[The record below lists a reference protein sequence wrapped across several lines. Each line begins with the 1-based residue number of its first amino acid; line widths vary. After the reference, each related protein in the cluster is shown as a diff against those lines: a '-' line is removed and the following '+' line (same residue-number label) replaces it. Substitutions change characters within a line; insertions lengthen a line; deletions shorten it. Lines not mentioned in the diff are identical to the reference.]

1 MNAKIENRLSMYRT
15 VVSVCDKASAE
26 IQTVPALWTNYQ
38 EFSNLVTELDDLI
51 QLQMKQIGGI
61 TVDKQE
67 SRDALVTLMLNVSVI
82 IKAYAAD
89 TGNAELYAAA
99 HYTPSKLRRMR
110 DEAMY
115 QAAEIIY
122 DLTDENAAE
131 LPPYGYTPVMLTD
144 LADAIADY
152 KDRVEDPDE
161 ARKMRKVYTK
171 AIKNLD
177 KRIRKMLSRRIDNG
191 MKALGI
197 TEPMISEK
205 YQSARVIYDYSSGR
219 KREQIEESLAK
230 SAFMG
235 VVTDGEG
242 LSVADAIVRIE
253 GTTTNTLTDS
263 DGEYLLEVPAGTWN
277 IIVSKD
283 GYTEVRDNTVEILAG
298 ETLEKD
304 FTLES
309 TASDAA

>member
-38 EFSNLVTELDDLI
+38 DFRNLVTELDEMI
-51 QLQMKQIGGI
+51 QLQMKNIGGI

-89 TGNAELYAAA
+89 TGDSELYAAA
-99 HYTPSKLRRMR
+99 HYTPSQLRRMR

-115 QAAEIIY
+115 LASEIIH
-122 DLTDENAAE
+122 DLTDANAAN
-131 LPPYGYTPVMLTD
+131 LPPYGYVPAMLTD
-144 LADAIADY
+144 LAAAIADY
-152 KDRVEDPDE
+152 KDRIEDPDE
-161 ARKMRKVYTK
+161 ARKMRKVYTRN
-171 AIKNLD
+171 IRRID
-177 KRIRKMLSRRIDNG
+177 KRIRRMLARRIDNG

-197 TEPMISEK
+197 TEPMIAEK

-219 KREQIEESLAK
+219 KKEQIEEGLAK
-230 SAFMG
+230 AAFSG
-235 VVTDGEG
+235 VVTDGDG
-242 LSVADAIVRIE
+242 LAVVDAIVRID
-253 GTTTNTLTDS
+253 GTTINTLTDS
-263 DGEYLLEVPAGTWN
+263 DGEYLLEVPAGTFN

-283 GYTEVRDNTVEILAG
+283 GYSEVRDNDVEILAG

-304 FTLES
+304 FTIELA
-309 TASDAA
+309 ASDAA